1 MKTENIKSVREIA
14 ETLNLTDS
22 QVRSQV
28 KKINPALRMSKRKY
42 YDIEFYK
49 KYLLRNNVN
58 TNVNLN
64 KTEVINK

>member
-22 QVRSQV
+22 QVRHQV
-28 KKINPALRMSKRKY
+28 KKINPALRMSRKKY

-49 KYLLRNNVN
+49 KYLLQNNVN
-58 TNVNLN
+58 ANVNLN
-64 KTEVINK
+64 TSEIINK